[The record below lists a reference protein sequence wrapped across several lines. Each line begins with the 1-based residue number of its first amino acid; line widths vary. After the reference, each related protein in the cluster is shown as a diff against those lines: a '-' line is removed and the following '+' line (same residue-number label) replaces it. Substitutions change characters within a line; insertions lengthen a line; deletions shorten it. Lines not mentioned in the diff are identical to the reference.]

1 MTHPFTQRTL
11 IARAQLGLH
20 RSPANRRQRRP
31 EWLLEG
37 RTLAER
43 VVRETPAPGIVLVT
57 GPSGSGKSRLMRA
70 LPGALRDHGHTA
82 IIPRLPTSDTR
93 GILDA
98 CAPGS
103 RNERLA
109 ALALV
114 GLADATLL
122 DHAVHELSEGQRFR
136 LLLAIGVCRARAIGA
151 GATLLIDEF
160 ASVLDRTSALVLAR
174 TFARWATRARAH
186 AFVASAH
193 DDVLEALA
201 PVGVVE
207 LSLDGGASIVHA
219 STATSSIAADE
230 TGRAF
235 TTEGTEST
243 EGLRSCDSAPC
254 SPRAPR

>member
-1 MTHPFTQRTL
+1 MNHPFTQRTL
-11 IARAQLGLH
+11 IARALLGLH
-20 RSPANRRQRRP
+20 RSPANRRQRRR
-31 EWLLEG
+31 EWLSEG
-37 RTLAER
+37 RALAER
-43 VVRETPAPGIVLVT
+43 VVRESPAPGLVLVT

-70 LPGALRDHGHTA
+70 LPGALRDHGRTA

-136 LLLAIGVCRARAIGA
+136 LLLAIAVCRSRVIGS

-174 TFARWATRARAH
+174 TFARWMARARAH

-193 DDVLEALA
+193 DDILEALA

-207 LSLDGGASIVHA
+207 LALDGGASIIHA
-219 STATSSIAADE
+219 SAAVGPGAIDQ
-230 TGRAF
+230 
-235 TTEGTEST
+235 TEKS
-243 EGLRSCDSAPC
+243 LR
-254 SPRAPR
+254 RGELL

>member
-1 MTHPFTQRTL
+1 MTLHLTQRTL

-20 RSPANRRQRRP
+20 RPPVNRRERRG

-37 RTLAER
+37 RTLAAR
-43 VVRETPAPGIVLVT
+43 VAREAPAPGIVLVT

-70 LPGALRDHGHTA
+70 LPNALRDQGRTP
-82 IIPRLPTSDTR
+82 IVPRLPTSDTR
-93 GILDA
+93 AILDA

-109 ALALV
+109 SLALV

-136 LLLAIGVCRARAIGA
+136 LLLAIGVCRARTVGT

-160 ASVLDRTSALVLAR
+160 ASVLDRASALVLAR
-174 TFARWATRARAH
+174 TTARWATRARAH

-201 PVGVVE
+201 PVAVVE

-219 STATSSIAADE
+219 STVSCRGALDGPEKRPHRGDRGERRVQTS
-230 TGRAF
+230 T
-235 TTEGTEST
+235 
-243 EGLRSCDSAPC
+243 
-254 SPRAPR
+254 